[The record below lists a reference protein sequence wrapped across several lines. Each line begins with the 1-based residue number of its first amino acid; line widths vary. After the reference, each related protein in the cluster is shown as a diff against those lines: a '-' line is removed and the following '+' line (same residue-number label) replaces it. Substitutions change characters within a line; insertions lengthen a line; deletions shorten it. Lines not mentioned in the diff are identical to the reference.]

1 LRSFHG
7 KDPSKN
13 KKDKRFRKIQEEQE
27 RKRRNTGDDLAVSRL
42 AAVQE
47 QTATPYLV
55 RSASHAPQRKEK
67 QSLPPLSNTSLAP
80 DIVVTSYFAR

>member
-1 LRSFHG
+1 MPYSLSVVRSFHG

-13 KKDKRFRKIQEEQE
+13 KKDKRFRKIAEEQE
-27 RKRRNTGDDLAVSRL
+27 RKRRNMSAIGEDHALSRL

-55 RSASHAPQRKEK
+55 RTPGTDHYRHQ
-67 QSLPPLSNTSLAP
+67 
-80 DIVVTSYFAR
+80 